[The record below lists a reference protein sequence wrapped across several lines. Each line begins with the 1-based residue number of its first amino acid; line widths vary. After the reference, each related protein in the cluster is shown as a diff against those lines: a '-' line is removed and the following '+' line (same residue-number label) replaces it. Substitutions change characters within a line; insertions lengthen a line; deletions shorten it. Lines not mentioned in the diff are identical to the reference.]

1 MLFFSARAW
10 SISLKLAK
18 TASNSEDEFIVA
30 ASELLKCGWSLERS
44 ALAQCK
50 EVLDKKIL
58 VAQDEILHHLGQ
70 AWAKYNQQAFAESWH
85 ILQVQVV
92 GSALLTC
99 DPPSKSVLVLQSQ
112 AYVLQSLLAIIP
124 CELSGIRHSCDVGP
138 IPAAFKA
145 AHAGYSALK
154 CYSASALHNGWD
166 FHGQE
171 WYVLHVF
178 LSSAIHLARLY
189 SYSAAPR
196 EARFFL
202 KQALNASQKHVLVLR

>member
-1 MLFFSARAW
+1 M
-10 SISLKLAK
+10 KLAQS
-18 TASNSEDEFIVA
+18 ASNSEDELIIA
-30 ASELLKCGWSLERS
+30 ASELLKCGWLLEP
-44 ALAQCK
+44 AVLAQCR

-58 VAQDEILHHLGQ
+58 VTQDEILHHLGL
-70 AWAKYNQQAFAESWH
+70 AWAKYNQQAFAESWK
-85 ILQVQVV
+85 ILQVQVQ

-112 AYVLQSLLAIIP
+112 AYVLQSLLTVLP
-124 CELSGIRHSCDVGP
+124 FELSGIRQSCDVGP

-154 CYSASALHNGWD
+154 CYSANAVHNGWD

-171 WYVLHVF
+171 WYVLDVF
-178 LSSAIHLARLY
+178 LASAIHLARLY
-189 SYSAAPR
+189 TYSAAPR